1 MYSIHMYVNTN
12 GVCNI
17 IWSVYIMVIN
27 WNLKRVCEIDWY
39 NLTANEDREFVE
51 TSDGDQI
58 MTTLSIQQVI

>member
-1 MYSIHMYVNTN
+1 
-12 GVCNI
+12 
-17 IWSVYIMVIN
+17 MVIN
-27 WNLKRVCEIDWY
+27 WNLKHVCEIDWY